1 MTDKRFFKLDD
12 GGIYYLVVASS
23 MEHAKQ
29 LMRESQCVFG
39 PDEDAFDAAAGLVWT
54 VLSPDQVAQK
64 QRCHTEDDRGVIKL
78 ADANIGDW
86 FSSEW

>member
-1 MTDKRFFKLDD
+1 MTDKSFFKLDD
-12 GGIYYLVVASS
+12 DGIYYWVVSS
-23 MEHAKQ
+23 SLEHAKQ

-39 PDEDAFDAAAGLVWT
+39 PAECAFDVAAGLVWT
-54 VLSPDQVAQK
+54 ALSPEQVAQK
-64 QRCHTEDDRGVIKL
+64 QRCHTDDDRGVIKR